1 MKLPKFP
8 EAGLGRAPQ
17 ASLTPLPS
25 PREWGALGLTPHPL
39 PGGGGSWAGHRRP
52 ASHPCPLPG
61 DGGSWAGHR
70 RPASHPRPLPGDG
83 VPWASHLTCS
93 PGIGGP
99 GPGTTGQPHILAHS
113 PGMGCPGPHTSP
125 TPRGLGGPGPSTT
138 GQPHSLACSPETGCP
153 GPHTS
158 PAPQGWGVLGL
169 TPHPLPGDRGS
180 WARHHR
186 PASHPRPLP
195 RDGVPWASH
204 LTRSPGMGGPGP
216 GTSGQLHT
224 LAPSPGMGRC
234 RPGCRIAEV
243 VCQP

>member
-39 PGGGGSWAGHRRP
+39 PGDGGSWAGHRRP

-83 VPWASHLTCS
+83 VPWASHLTRS

-99 GPGTTGQPHILAHS
+99 GPG
-113 PGMGCPGPHTSP
+113 
-125 TPRGLGGPGPSTT
+125 TT

-169 TPHPLPGDRGS
+169 TPHLLPGDRGS
-180 WARHHR
+180 WARHRR

-204 LTRSPGMGGPGP
+204 LTRSPGMGGPGPGTTGQLHTLTRSLGMGGPGP